1 MEGIS
6 LSIKNNKE
14 LNKIIKK
21 KMSKAIIKKSLYD
34 PY

>member
-21 KMSKAIIKKSLYD
+21 KMSKAIIKKIFI
-34 PY
+34 